1 MEQKIIAVSQV
12 NEYIKFLL
20 DRDELL
26 TNLWRARRG
35 QQL

>member
-1 MEQKIIAVSQV
+1 MEQNIIAVSQV

-26 TNLWRARRG
+26 QELVRHY
-35 QQL
+35 LFD

>member
-20 DRDELL
+20 DLDELRDKPL
-26 TNLWRARRG
+26 RARRG

>member
-1 MEQKIIAVSQV
+1 MEQNIIAVSQV

-26 TNLWRARRG
+26 QELVKHY
-35 QQL
+35 LFS